1 MGKSSPTP
9 SWKGK
14 SFGWCKEKSQTGN
27 GTTAVIQ
34 LFELRGDCIQI
45 VEEYNA
51 LKHSQSKPGF
61 SVTDSVE
68 LVERFLWFNPRALHL
83 GGESI
88 IFNPSSD
95 FCLQYRIVW
104 KKKVRVWIPDVY

>member
-1 MGKSSPTP
+1 MGKSSPTL
-9 SWKGK
+9 SRKGK

-34 LFELRGDCIQI
+34 LFELSCNCIQI
-45 VEEYNA
+45 LEYDA
-51 LKHSQSKPGF
+51 LKHLQSEPGF

-68 LVERFLWFNPRALHL
+68 LVEQFLWFNPRALHL

-104 KKKVRVWIPDVY
+104 KKKVKVWIPDVY